1 MKEYSVSLKERLK
14 SIDKIILIC
23 VFGMSLMSI
32 FTIFGGYA
40 AGGCSKFT
48 YSRVFTQTFS
58 VALGALLMFFLS
70 YLDYDDII
78 SKFDKGIFV
87 FIIGFL
93 IILVLFGKGDM
104 GNKNW
109 LVIPFLPFNI
119 QPSEFCKPLFAITF
133 SRHISM
139 LKRSINHPLSLLQLA
154 LHAGLVLGLLLLTKD
169 LGTILVYCAMIAF
182 MLFVS
187 GLSVWYFIGAA
198 GALVAL
204 FPTIWN
210 HLALYQQERIKCGF
224 NPELDPIKYG
234 YQALKSKAAIASG
247 GFFGA
252 GFAGGNVYKS
262 LPACQSDF
270 LFSVLGEKF
279 GLIGCLAYM
288 ILMSILVIRIVIIAR
303 KARTNYAS
311 VICVGIA
318 SVFLI
323 QTIENIGMCLAFLPV
338 IGITLPFF
346 SYGGSSVLSSFIS
359 VGIVLSIYTHKEKYY
374 FEHSGTI

>member
-1 MKEYSVSLKERLK
+1 MKEYSVTLRERLR
-14 SIDKIILIC
+14 STDKIILIC
-23 VFGMSLMSI
+23 VIGMSALSI
-32 FTIFGGYA
+32 ITILGGYV

-48 YSRVFTQTFS
+48 YSRVFTQAFS
-58 VALGALLMFFLS
+58 VILGMVFMFFLS
-70 YLDYDDII
+70 YLDYDDLI

-93 IILVLFGKGDM
+93 IILVLFGKGEM

-109 LVIPFLPFNI
+109 LVIPILPFNI
-119 QPSEFCKPLFAITF
+119 QPSEFCKPLFVITF
-133 SRHISM
+133 SRHISL
-139 LKRSINHPLSLLQLA
+139 LKKSINHPLSLLQLA
-154 LHAGLVLGLLLLTKD
+154 VHAGLVLGLLFFTKD
-169 LGTILVYCAMIAF
+169 LGTVLVYCGMIAF

-204 FPTIWN
+204 FPVIWD
-210 HLALYQQERIKCGF
+210 LLDVYQQERIKCGF

-247 GFFGA
+247 GFFGC
-252 GFAGGNVYKS
+252 GFAGGTVYKT

-270 LFSVLGEKF
+270 LYSVLAEKF
-279 GLIGCLAYM
+279 GLLGCLFFM
-288 ILMSILVIRIVIIAR
+288 VLMATLIIRILYIAR
-303 KARTNYAS
+303 KARKDYAAT
-311 VICVGIA
+311 ICVGIA
-318 SVFLI
+318 AMFLL

-359 VGIVLSIYTHKEKYY
+359 VGIVLSIFSHKKKYY
-374 FEHSGTI
+374 FEHDDS